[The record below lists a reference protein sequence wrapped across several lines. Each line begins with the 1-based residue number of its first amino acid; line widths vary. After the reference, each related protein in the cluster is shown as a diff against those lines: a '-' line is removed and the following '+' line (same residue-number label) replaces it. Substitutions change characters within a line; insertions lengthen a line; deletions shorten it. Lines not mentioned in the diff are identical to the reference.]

1 MSQDSTIK
9 HDKNKVSI
17 LLVEDDVNLGFLLVD
32 YLESQGFD
40 IKLYNDGLSGLKG
53 FQLNPYDLCII
64 DIMLPKMDGF
74 TLIEKIKD
82 INARIPII
90 ILSARS
96 MKEDKIKGFHIGVD
110 DYISKPF
117 DEEEL
122 LYRIKAIMSRIN
134 REMDSKTP
142 ESKEMIGVGCYLF
155 DCEKQVLS
163 INNTTVRLTIKEA
176 NILKILCKSK
186 GRLVKREE
194 LMLEIW
200 GNSDYFTGRSLDVF
214 ISKLRKYL
222 KNDPYLRITSVPT
235 VGYILEEIKQ

>member
-1 MSQDSTIK
+1 MSNGLSK
-9 HDKNKVSI
+9 LRI

-32 YLESQGFD
+32 YLESQGYD
-40 IKLYNDGLSGLKG
+40 IKLYNDGLSGYKG

-74 TLIEKIKD
+74 TLIEKIKET
-82 INARIPII
+82 NTKVPII

-110 DYISKPF
+110 DYITKPF

-122 LYRIKAIMSRIN
+122 LYRIKAIMSRIS
-134 REMDSKTP
+134 RESESKTV
-142 ESKEMIGVGCYLF
+142 ESKEVIGIGCYLF
-155 DCEKQVLS
+155 DCEKQILAKND
-163 INNTTVRLTIKEA
+163 ITTRLTIKEA

-222 KNDPYLRITSVPT
+222 KSDSNLRITSIPT
-235 VGYILEEIKQ
+235 VGYILEEVSVT